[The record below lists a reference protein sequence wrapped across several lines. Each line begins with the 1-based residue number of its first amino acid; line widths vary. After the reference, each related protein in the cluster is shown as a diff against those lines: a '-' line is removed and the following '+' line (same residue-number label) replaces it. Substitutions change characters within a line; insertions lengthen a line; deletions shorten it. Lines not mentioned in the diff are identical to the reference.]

1 MIYLAQRCANSMN
14 AGASMFLGLTSSVLR
29 VGLSMPLAGL
39 VAPCRGIT
47 LAAMLAVHGEKSGF
61 VA

>member
-1 MIYLAQRCANSMN
+1 MN

-29 VGLSMPLAGL
+29 VGLSMPLVGL
-39 VAPCRGIT
+39 VAPCRGTT